1 MHLLRIVLPDQP
13 GMLGAVASALGKVNG
28 DIVAVDVVERQGNGH
43 AVDDFLVELP
53 LGGRADELVSACQ
66 SVPDVRVVWLSR
78 YGAGSDL
85 RRDLEAVE
93 AMTADPG
100 QAERVLV
107 DLAPG
112 VFRGNW
118 AMLLRRPSESGH
130 EGPVEVRYATSAA
143 PDLPGGDA
151 PWVPVA
157 KPTRL
162 EVPTEWEEHGWR
174 HVAAAAVPAGGKQ
187 VLVLG
192 RTGGPPILE
201 SELAR
206 LGHLASLARTIKRS
220 TRGV

>member
-1 MHLLRIVLPDQP
+1 VHLLRIVLPDQP
-13 GMLGAVASALGKVNG
+13 GMLGAVASALGKVHG
-28 DIVAVDVVERQGNGH
+28 DIVAVDVVERQGDGH

-66 SVPDVRVVWLSR
+66 SVPGVRVVWLSR

-93 AMTADPG
+93 AMTADPDH
-100 QAERVLV
+100 AERVLV

-118 AMLLRRPSESGH
+118 AMLLRRNAEPGSGH
-130 EGPVEVRYATSAA
+130 VEVRFATAAA

-162 EVPTEWEEHGWR
+162 EVPPDWEDHGWR
-174 HVAAAAVPAGGKQ
+174 HVAAAAVPAGAKQ

-220 TRGV
+220 TKAA